1 MIRNI
6 RHRFRDAEQYNSQE
20 LFYMFE
26 YLHGRCIAEPLGKK
40 VLYLKPRKKQSYF
53 KNVRLQGVASAIGFI
68 PMFFFMPFIKTRK
81 KQSYIDDKLRR
92 FRQNKEAIF
101 CCINALCIANE
112 ADQKKVLNWLNE
124 KIDQNL

>member
-1 MIRNI
+1 
-6 RHRFRDAEQYNSQE
+6 
-20 LFYMFE
+20 MFE

-40 VLYLKPRKKQSYF
+40 VLYLKP
-53 KNVRLQGVASAIGFI
+53 
-68 PMFFFMPFIKTRK
+68 RK